1 MSAIS
6 RPPWLRLGCAVLL
19 MTALSV
25 AFEVYSSGG
34 ISTVDEIPSLV
45 IGSAFYAVMY
55 FVCALMLWGVSIA
68 AARIGIPGWL
78 TFPVL
83 FTLIAAAWSYEV
95 MSMYVSYEQ
104 AGVPLVSDHHLTL
117 AGWKDFRMR
126 MTQDFAISS
135 LAGLVLFWNQRKF
148 PPISN

>member
-6 RPPWLRLGCAVLL
+6 RPPWLRLLCAVML

-25 AFEVYSSGG
+25 ASELYSSGG
-34 ISTVDEIPSLV
+34 IPNVDEIPSVV
-45 IGSAFYAVMY
+45 IGSAFYAVTY
-55 FVCALMLWGVSIA
+55 FVCALALWGVSA
-68 AARIGIPGWL
+68 AATRIGIPGWL

-83 FTLIAAAWSYEV
+83 FTLIVAAWSYKA
-95 MSMYVSYEQ
+95 MSMYTSYGQ

-126 MTQDFAISS
+126 MTQDLVISS
-135 LAGLVLFWNQRKF
+135 LAGLVLFWNQRKSLQ
-148 PPISN
+148 ISN